1 MDWPSR
7 CQCLLRREM
16 PFPAQT
22 PTAVPKGP
30 LITDTRVG
38 TRPPCYFLAH
48 RSPLYS
54 PSCVLDARTSMFPFH
69 GS

>member
-1 MDWPSR
+1 
-7 CQCLLRREM
+7 M
-16 PFPAQT
+16 PFLAQT

-54 PSCVLDARTSMFPFH
+54 PSCVLDARTSNVSVP
-69 GS
+69 